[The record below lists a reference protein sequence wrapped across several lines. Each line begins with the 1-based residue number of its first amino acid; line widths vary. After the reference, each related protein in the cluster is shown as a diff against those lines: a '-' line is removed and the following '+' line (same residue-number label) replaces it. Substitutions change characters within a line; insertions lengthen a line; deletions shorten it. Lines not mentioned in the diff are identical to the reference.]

1 MTDLRNVQCPTKLV
15 LISVRRRPSRESV
28 PPSLP
33 AAAAWPK
40 HWRFN
45 SVMPTVCWFGLG
57 VERVRVVHA
66 GSPCD
71 PCTRHHPL
79 VPVADPCP
87 AASTRTWTPGGP
99 SQVLPGTRT
108 GSTWTFPTRS
118 LVHGSSHLLPGSYP
132 GKSMYAWSR
141 PGIQVLPGRWK
152 ESPRQDRQKVQL
164 QTTYSMGC

>member
-1 MTDLRNVQCPTKLV
+1 MLSCRLPGPWCTGGAGSQT
-15 LISVRRRPSRESV
+15 IFSRDTSWTSRSGV
-28 PPSLP
+28 
-33 AAAAWPK
+33 
-40 HWRFN
+40 
-45 SVMPTVCWFGLG
+45 G

-66 GSPCD
+66 GSPCA

-164 QTTYSMGC
+164 QTTYSKVC